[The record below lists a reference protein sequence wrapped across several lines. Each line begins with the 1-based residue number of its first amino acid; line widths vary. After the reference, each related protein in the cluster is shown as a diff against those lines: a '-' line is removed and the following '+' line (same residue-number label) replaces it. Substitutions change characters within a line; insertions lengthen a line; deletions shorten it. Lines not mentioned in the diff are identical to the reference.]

1 MRYNLLIIIPARKN
15 SKVIKNKNL
24 IQINKKP
31 LIFYSIK
38 AAKLIKERSKV
49 IFCST
54 DFKKI
59 KNMALSFGAEV
70 PFLRPKNISTDLS
83 RDIMCVNHALQKYSE
98 RDIKFKYG
106 LILRPTSPIR
116 KQISLN
122 NAYKKFTRCKFA
134 SSMRAVTP
142 SPSNPYKTWILKKNL
157 LKPVT
162 NLKLKEFYNAPR
174 QILPKTFWQVGSFD
188 FFRINYKNNLKSVSG
203 KKIIPYVVYG
213 HEAIDIDKLDDV
225 KKANIAITRKNFIK

>member
-98 RDIKFKYG
+98 
-106 LILRPTSPIR
+106 
-116 KQISLN
+116 
-122 NAYKKFTRCKFA
+122 
-134 SSMRAVTP
+134 
-142 SPSNPYKTWILKKNL
+142 
-157 LKPVT
+157 
-162 NLKLKEFYNAPR
+162 
-174 QILPKTFWQVGSFD
+174 
-188 FFRINYKNNLKSVSG
+188 
-203 KKIIPYVVYG
+203 
-213 HEAIDIDKLDDV
+213 
-225 KKANIAITRKNFIK
+225 